1 MTFFEVA
8 YGSEFEDVVLRQCPV
23 MLRRLVLRIMRH
35 VPNLNTRQNLLG

>member
-8 YGSEFEDVVLRQCPV
+8 YGSEFKDVVLGQCPV
-23 MLRRLVLRIMRH
+23 MRRWLVLRVMRH